1 VSERAGATKKT
12 SLSVR
17 QNTTGAPIPLSPLV
31 HLRITRSTR
40 IYIEHLN
47 IVVIIIIIIVVAI
60 PPPLSSSTRLSQAYL
75 NLLSSSWT
83 PPPLVRTGLNLGTDS
98 LFTYKHSGR
107 LPVLVLVLVVICNS
121 YPPPPLLSL
130 VHLRISRSIASASN
144 TSISSSSSSQ
154 FLLLLSL
161 FTYKSLTSL
170 S

>member
-1 VSERAGATKKT
+1 MSERAGATKKT

-121 YPPPPLLSL
+121 YPPPSLSCPPSHFKKHRICIEHVNIIIIIIAIPPPSLSL
-130 VHLRISRSIASASN
+130 YLQISHKLKLA
-144 TSISSSSSSQ
+144 
-154 FLLLLSL
+154 
-161 FTYKSLTSL
+161 
-170 S
+170 

>member
-1 VSERAGATKKT
+1 MHHSGVSERAGATKKT

-47 IVVIIIIIIVVAI
+47 SVVIIIIIVVAI

-83 PPPLVRTGLNLGTDS
+83 PPPLVQTGLNLGTDS

-121 YPPPPLLSL
+121 YLSLLSTFAFQEAS
-130 VHLRISRSIASASN
+130 HLHRTRQYHHHHHHRN
-144 TSISSSSSSQ
+144 SS
-154 FLLLLSL
+154 FALS
-161 FTYKSLTSL
+161 TYKSLTSL

>member
-1 VSERAGATKKT
+1 MSERAGATKKT

-121 YPPPPLLSL
+121 YPPPLSL